1 MNQKQQQQSGQR
13 RRRVVTPLY
22 DARYEHD
29 ACGVGFVADAG
40 GGRSR
45 ARVLPLAL
53 AGLAALGHR
62 GAFGADGESSDG
74 AGVALPLDRSVLE
87 LLAGDAAE
95 ARPGVVSLFLPRGRA
110 VEARARALVEGV
122 LAGEGL
128 SIVTWRAVPC
138 DPDALGSAA
147 ALSRPAF
154 AQAIVARPPRS
165 DADPRPVTDDAFER
179 RLIVARRRLETAARA
194 AGGALAEIAVPSAS
208 ARTVVYK
215 GLVIGGR
222 LPDLYPDLRAPLS
235 VALRGLPPAVRDE
248 HPAGLAARPAVP
260 LDLAQRRDQHGP
272 RQSRG
277 GPRAGRRRG
286 HVRCRAGAPG
296 RRTAAVRGRL
306 RFALARRRARA
317 PDGDRLGPDRRAPDR
332 DPGGAWPCGERR
344 IRMSPRCGGGRPGSW
359 RRGTGRRRSSS
370 PTGGRW
376 VRWSIGTGCGRRP
389 SP

>member
-1 MNQKQQQQSGQR
+1 MNQKQQQRSGQR
-13 RRRVVTPLY
+13 QRRVVTPLY

-95 ARPGVVSLFLPRGRA
+95 ARPGVISTFLPRGRA
-110 VEARARALVEGV
+110 LEARARALVEGV

-128 SIVTWRAVPC
+128 SIVTWRTVPC

-179 RLIVARRRLETAARA
+179 RLDRGAAAARDGCA
-194 AGGALAEIAVPSAS
+194 RGRRSAGRDRGAIGVGADHRLQGTRHRRAPAGPVPGPAGAV
-208 ARTVVYK
+208 V
-215 GLVIGGR
+215 GR
-222 LPDLYPDLRAPLS
+222 LR
-235 VALRGLPPAVRDE
+235 RLPPAVCDE
-248 HPAGLAARPAVP
+248 HPAGLAARATVP
-260 LDLAQRRDQHGP
+260 FDLAQRRDQHGA

-277 GPRAGRRRG
+277 GPRAGRRRRHIRG
-286 HVRCRAGAPG
+286 RPGAPG
-296 RRTAAVRGRL
+296 RRTVAVRGRL
-306 RFALARRRARA
+306 A
-317 PDGDRLGPDRRAPDR
+317 
-332 DPGGAWPCGERR
+332 
-344 IRMSPRCGGGRPGSW
+344 IRSRSTKG
-359 RRGTGRRRSSS
+359 SSS
-370 PTGGRW
+370 
-376 VRWSIGTGCGRRP
+376 
-389 SP
+389 